1 MESFLLIKRHNTD
14 FKGTKSFFD
23 KYSHDSQGISRQFG
37 EYSLFLNKKGLLF
50 PDNFLEINDSFIGS
64 VGTPVYKGLSY
75 NAGLKEILRDE
86 LGNKINQDKLFGHY
100 FILIWAWN
108 ELKIYTDGSGI
119 IKMFIDSAG
128 LTISSSF
135 LIMTELIRSKL
146 TLNKNAIS
154 ENIITG
160 GITGGETI
168 LNEIKEFTSEY
179 YSFLPGIKINS
190 PIHKQ
195 LVNPQN
201 RKEAL
206 DGQIDILTRYIDSLK
221 CLADEFGV
229 DTGLTGGY
237 DSRLLLCL
245 ISGHFK
251 NFHVHSHHRNHQSL
265 EWDIAA
271 LITKKCEIE
280 FISPPVR
287 SFESLNDEDLSEVMN
302 SSYKFYDGQIRTHC
316 NWNEEYNTL
325 EYRLKTLGNKGL
337 GLHGIGGEQ
346 YRNADR
352 FCLRSTNFDTWI
364 KFHFIR
370 RFGGASF
377 SNQNSENN
385 LCDHIKSKIC
395 KQLEFNNNR
404 KLTLF
409 DLKRIENEIFIQS
422 YRGSRTNAEN
432 KLSFFLSPFADFHV
446 SRAAYNIIP
455 YLDCTNNFEIDL
467 IRNIS
472 PNLAGFPSNY
482 GFPFNR
488 KEPIRKYIG
497 PAIFETLLPS
507 KVKWRMKEIY
517 KGRNFNNS
525 FISKIES
532 SEILKR
538 YITNVRD
545 LNLSVN
551 IDKILRRPESGPLV
565 LSMGYFLDN
574 FKKHI

>member
-1 MESFLLIKRHNTD
+1 MESFLLIKSRNTD
-14 FKGTKSFFD
+14 FKRTGKLID
-23 KYSHDSQGISRQFG
+23 RYSHDSQGISRQFG
-37 EYSLFLNKKGLLF
+37 EYSLFLYKKGILF
-50 PDNFLEINDSFIGS
+50 PDNYLEINDSFIGS

-75 NAGLKEILRDE
+75 TPGLKEILRDE
-86 LGNKINQDKLFGHY
+86 LESKINHDELFGHY
-100 FILIWAWN
+100 FILVWARN
-108 ELKIYTDGSGI
+108 ELKIYTDGSGL

-128 LTISSSF
+128 LTVSSSF
-135 LIMTELIRSKL
+135 LILTELIKSQL
-146 TLNKNAIS
+146 TLNKSAIS

-168 LNEIKEFTSEY
+168 LNEIKEFTSDY
-179 YSFLPGIKINS
+179 YNSLAGIKINS

-195 LVNPQN
+195 VGNLQN
-201 RKEAL
+201 RKKAFDE
-206 DGQIDILTRYIDSLK
+206 QVCILTRYFESLK

-237 DSRLLLCL
+237 DSRLLLSL
-245 ISGHFK
+245 ISRHFR
-251 NFHVHSHHRNHQSL
+251 NFHVHSHYRNHQSQ

-271 LITKKCEIE
+271 LITKKCNIE

-287 SFESLNDEDLSEVMN
+287 SFEALNDEELSFIMN
-302 SSYKFYDGQIRTHC
+302 SSYKFYDGQIRIHC

-337 GLHGIGGEQ
+337 GFHGIGGEQ

-352 FCLRSTNFDTWI
+352 LYLRLTNFDSWI
-364 KFHFIR
+364 KFQFIR

-377 SNQNSENN
+377 SNEKSENN
-385 LCDHIKSKIC
+385 LCDNIKSKIC
-395 KQLEFNNNR
+395 KQLEFSNNN

-432 KLSFFLSPFADFHV
+432 KLSFFLSPFADFRV
-446 SRAAYNIIP
+446 SGAAYSIIP

-472 PNLAGFPSNY
+472 PELAGFPSNY

-488 KEPIRKYIG
+488 KEPFKKYIG
-497 PAIFETLLPS
+497 PAIFENILPS

-525 FISKIES
+525 FIDKVDS
-532 SEILKR
+532 SRMLKR
-538 YITNVRD
+538 CITNVKD
-545 LNLSVN
+545 LDLPLN

-565 LSMGYFLDN
+565 ISMGYFLDN
-574 FKKHI
+574 FNKHI